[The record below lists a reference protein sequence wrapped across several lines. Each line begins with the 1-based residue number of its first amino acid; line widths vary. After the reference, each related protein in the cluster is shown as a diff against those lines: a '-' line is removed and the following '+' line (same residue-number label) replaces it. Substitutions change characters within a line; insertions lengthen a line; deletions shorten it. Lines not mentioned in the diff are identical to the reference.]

1 MGVVGSIR
9 SGLSKIFKKGSKAVK
24 NNIYKYADDLSG
36 VISDIQPSG
45 AISEGGW
52 VFDESVIKSSNSN
65 VLNKIKDTFS
75 DVVNTVKTGA
85 QFVKEGYTDYR
96 NAKKGIYDPEGAN
109 RLALSLVTSPE
120 GIKAGEELT
129 KEYKA
134 YRKRLNGYK
143 KEFKKTPVIKEA
155 KFNHKNAADYRKKL
169 SYMDTKELI
178 DEGKKVGIDD
188 YKDRVRQEYIDTIN
202 KVSGDEQ
209 FRVYESEKMS
219 INELYN
225 RAESLNIDTTGL
237 IINVNT
243 DFANDIY
250 QKTMNNEMN
259 KFIESRRVGRT
270 AEKGAKE
277 AVEEALE
284 KQKKGLGFDGV
295 WGNITGFVKENPIV
309 TAGALVAGGLVLTE
323 LLDED

>member
-24 NNIYKYADDLSG
+24 NNIAYKYADDLSS
-36 VISDIQPSG
+36 VISDIPSG
-45 AISEGGW
+45 AMSEPGW
-52 VFDESVIKSSNSN
+52 FADSVNFKSSNPN
-65 VLNKIKDTFS
+65 VLNRIKDAFS
-75 DVVNTVKTGA
+75 DVKAGA
-85 QFVKEGYTDYR
+85 QDFKENYTSYR
-96 NAKKGIYDPEGAN
+96 KAKKGIDDPEGAN
-109 RLALSLVTSPE
+109 RLALSLATSPE
-120 GIKAGEELT
+120 GIKAGEKLA
-129 KEYKA
+129 KESKA
-134 YRKRLNGYK
+134 YQKRIKELK

-155 KFNHKNAADYRKKL
+155 KFNHRNASDYKKKL
-169 SYMDTKELI
+169 SYMDTDELI
-178 DEGKKVGIDD
+178 AEGKKIGIDD
-188 YKDRVRQEYIDTIN
+188 YGDRIRQEYIDTIN
-202 KVSGDEQ
+202 NVSGDEK

-225 RAESLNIDTTGL
+225 RAQSLNIDTDEL
-237 IINVNT
+237 IINTNT
-243 DFANDIY
+243 DLANDIY
-250 QKTMNNEMN
+250 QKTMNMN
-259 KFIESRRVGRT
+259 QFIESRRAGRT

-284 KQKKGLGFDGV
+284 KQSKGLGFDGV